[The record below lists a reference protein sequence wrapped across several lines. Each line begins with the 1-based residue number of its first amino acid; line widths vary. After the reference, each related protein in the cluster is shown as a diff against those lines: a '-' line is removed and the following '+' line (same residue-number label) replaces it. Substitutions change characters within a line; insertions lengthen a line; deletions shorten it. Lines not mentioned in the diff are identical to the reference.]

1 MSRLLPTPLL
11 SIALLVLW
19 LMLNQSLEP
28 GQLILGALLA
38 VAIPLV
44 VQPLRPIKAHVR
56 KPLVIIRLVL
66 VSLKEII
73 ISCFNVS
80 RIILFTGT
88 KPHSQFIR
96 IPLDLRDPHG
106 LAVLSC
112 IINSTP
118 GTVWVEILPD
128 SNDLALHVFDL
139 HDTAW
144 WIETIKS
151 RYERPLMEIFEQVPA
166 V

>member
-1 MSRLLPTPLL
+1 FK
-11 SIALLVLW
+11 
-19 LMLNQSLEP
+19 
-28 GQLILGALLA
+28 
-38 VAIPLV
+38 
-44 VQPLRPIKAHVR
+44 VQVR
-56 KPLVIIRLVL
+56 KPLVIVRLVL
-66 VSLKEII
+66 VSLREII

-88 KPHSQFIR
+88 RPHSQFIR

-128 SNDLALHVFDL
+128 SHDLALHVFDL

-144 WIETIKS
+144 WIDTIKS

-166 V
+166 E

>member
-28 GQLILGALLA
+28 GQLIFGALLA
-38 VAIPLV
+38 VAIPLF